1 MRMRP
6 AAMHERRSSGG
17 ILIRSTFHFHC
28 CCCDGG
34 RKVGTLHPPTRRGRL
49 REGGEEGG
57 PEAYLYFFGRST
69 ARSRKSPRSVAS
81 VGSSADRH
89 THFLLAVWP
98 GKIPPMTD
106 AAAPA
111 ESLPAACGDDSPA
124 NVSPSRLT
132 PDRIAPV
139 GFLACPSCIITV
151 FGIKSPSFFL
161 PPSPADRRTDADGR
175 AAGLALGSHVASSS
189 GATTSSPLA
198 NVQMTRDESVRDP
211 RPKDGASHECACSWL
226 PSPLHA
232 VCWRPRLRMTQVLSA
247 MPTRFHSH
255 SKFPAR
261 PSVGAEAASFLPR
274 LHSASAP
281 IRV

>member
-6 AAMHERRSSGG
+6 EACMHERRSSGG

-106 AAAPA
+106 AAAGG
-111 ESLPAACGDDSPA
+111 E
-124 NVSPSRLT
+124 
-132 PDRIAPV
+132 
-139 GFLACPSCIITV
+139 LACCCMRRRFACQCLSIQTYSRPHCPSGI
-151 FGIKSPSFFL
+151 FGLPELHYYSFWHQIPLLL
-161 PPSPADRRTDADGR
+161 PPSFASRQTDGRTDSRFGTWQSR
-175 AAGLALGSHVASSS
+175 
-189 GATTSSPLA
+189 
-198 NVQMTRDESVRDP
+198 
-211 RPKDGASHECACSWL
+211 
-226 PSPLHA
+226 
-232 VCWRPRLRMTQVLSA
+232 RLVV
-247 MPTRFHSH
+247 
-255 SKFPAR
+255 
-261 PSVGAEAASFLPR
+261 VGGQQPLPR
-274 LHSASAP
+274 SP
-281 IRV
+281 MCR

>member
-1 MRMRP
+1 MARFTLQP
-6 AAMHERRSSGG
+6 GG
-17 ILIRSTFHFHC
+17 V
-28 CCCDGG
+28 DYGKEG
-34 RKVGTLHPPTRRGRL
+34 K
-49 REGGEEGG
+49 REGQRHI
-57 PEAYLYFFGRST
+57 YTFFGRSPGRPLQEIT
-69 ARSRKSPRSVAS
+69 SVVRRFIGRPTHSFSAGSVARKN
-81 VGSSADRH
+81 SSND
-89 THFLLAVWP
+89 
-98 GKIPPMTD
+98 G
-106 AAAPA
+106 
-111 ESLPAACGDDSPA
+111 CG
-124 NVSPSRLT
+124 R
-132 PDRIAPV
+132 
-139 GFLACPSCIITV
+139 GGGEQLACCMRRRFACQCLSIQTYSRPHCPSGI
-151 FGIKSPSFFL
+151 FGLPELHYYSFWHQIPSFFL
-161 PPSPADRRTDADGR
+161 PPSPADRRTDGQPVWH
-175 AAGLALGSHVASSS
+175 LAVTSPRRR

-261 PSVGAEAASFLPR
+261 RSVGAEAASFLPR

>member
-1 MRMRP
+1 MARFTLQP
-6 AAMHERRSSGG
+6 GG
-17 ILIRSTFHFHC
+17 
-28 CCCDGG
+28 
-34 RKVGTLHPPTRRGRL
+34 V
-49 REGGEEGG
+49 EGG
-57 PEAYLYFFGRST
+57 PEAYLYFFGRSPGRPLQEIT
-69 ARSRKSPRSVAS
+69 SVVRRFIGRPTHSFSAGSVARKN
-81 VGSSADRH
+81 SSND
-89 THFLLAVWP
+89 
-98 GKIPPMTD
+98 G
-106 AAAPA
+106 
-111 ESLPAACGDDSPA
+111 CG
-124 NVSPSRLT
+124 
-132 PDRIAPV
+132 
-139 GFLACPSCIITV
+139 GGGGELACCMRRRFACQCLSIQTYSRPHCPSGI
-151 FGIKSPSFFL
+151 FGLPELHYYSFWHQIHLLLL
-161 PPSPADRRTDADGR
+161 PPSFASIQTDGRTDGQPVWH
-175 AAGLALGSHVASSS
+175 LAVTSPRRR

-232 VCWRPRLRMTQVLSA
+232 VCWPPRLRMTQVLSA